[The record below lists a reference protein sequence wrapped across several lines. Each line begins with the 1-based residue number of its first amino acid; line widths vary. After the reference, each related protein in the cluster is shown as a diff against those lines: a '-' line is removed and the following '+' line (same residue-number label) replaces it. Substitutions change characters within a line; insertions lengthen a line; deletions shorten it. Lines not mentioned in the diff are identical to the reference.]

1 MGLLRRERGPRRQPR
16 ANFSLEHRSISS
28 PQGLGLGN
36 FHFLCF
42 GSKKQKGLRSC
53 STALPR
59 VLKGVTQGLG
69 RPVCARERPCA
80 WCSGLGT
87 PWILGGGRWRP
98 SREADCGSR
107 KEFLG
112 STSGDGHVTSF
123 PSKRTFLG
131 SRILSPLVVWGEG
144 GWRQNRLCPSGRG
157 GSPETLCTGVYC
169 KSSRKSFLQSEGQR
183 ARTEENSSGKIRER
197 KNDPQL
203 DPRGFP

>member
-1 MGLLRRERGPRRQPR
+1 MLYCPPSGPQRRDSGARK
-16 ANFSLEHRSISS
+16 A
-28 PQGLGLGN
+28 
-36 FHFLCF
+36 
-42 GSKKQKGLRSC
+42 GLRPG
-53 STALPR
+53 A
-59 VLKGVTQGLG
+59 
-69 RPVCARERPCA
+69 PVCLVLRPGDPVD
-80 WCSGLGT
+80 SR
-87 PWILGGGRWRP
+87 GGGWRP

-144 GWRQNRLCPSGRG
+144 GWRQTRLCPSGRG

>member
-16 ANFSLEHRSISS
+16 ANISLEHRSISS

-36 FHFLCF
+36 FHFYVLGVRNRKDYALALLPSL
-42 GSKKQKGLRSC
+42 GSSKAGLRGSEGR
-53 STALPR
+53 SAPGSARVPGAPAWGPR
-59 VLKGVTQGLG
+59 GF
-69 RPVCARERPCA
+69 
-80 WCSGLGT
+80 S
-87 PWILGGGRWRP
+87 GGGGRP

-144 GWRQNRLCPSGRG
+144 GWRQTRLCPSGRG